1 MGECVISIVH
11 MGWVMY
17 NSLFTLNHSSLFEHD
32 LQVLDTLRIPVPL
45 ALEGLLDDRRFPLLD
60 LDDAAFDGPSNLVH
74 AHTH

>member
-1 MGECVISIVH
+1 MCDTRPSVV
-11 MGWVMY
+11 
-17 NSLFTLNHSSLFEHD
+17 TEHD
-32 LQVLDTLRIPVPL
+32 LEVLDALRVTVPL